1 MTVRSIFP
9 DENTRVCLS
18 PIRGIDGSD
27 YINASYIDV
36 SDSTLTLTLSRL
48 VSGLSIQER
57 VHRHAGPVERD
68 GRRFLANGLGTQRAD
83 RRDVD

>member
-1 MTVRSIFP
+1 MMMSFSSLMEIFLYS

-36 SDSTLTLTLSRL
+36 NCFLKETTEIFISNMRFF
-48 VSGLSIQER
+48 VSPR
-57 VHRHAGPVERD
+57 VID
-68 GRRFLANGLGTQRAD
+68 
-83 RRDVD
+83 